1 MLFFK
6 KIYNIDLALQN
17 PPLRNRPKQT
27 LRLKLIMIHTVNV
40 VMLTFSKRKRL
51 VNLAK

>member
-6 KIYNIDLALQN
+6 NFKNIDLALQN
-17 PPLRNRPKQT
+17 PLRNRPKQT